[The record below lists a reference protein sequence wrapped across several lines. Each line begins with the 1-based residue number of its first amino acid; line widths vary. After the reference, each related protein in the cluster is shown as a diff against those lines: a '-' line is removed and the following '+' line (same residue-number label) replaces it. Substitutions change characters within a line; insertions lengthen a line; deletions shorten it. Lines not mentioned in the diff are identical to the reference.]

1 MGIKLRSNE
10 DSRVAVIACCDT
22 CEQEITDA
30 DNALYTWEEMP
41 LRVVSYA
48 EPYMVHKGACDE
60 QFKRVHQWAEHAPW
74 MEMRVFA
81 IYLAHNMNIDIE
93 KAMRSA
99 AFMSG
104 IGMES

>member
-10 DSRVAVIACCDT
+10 DSRVAVVACCDT

-60 QFKRVHQWAEHAPW
+60 QFKRVHSWVLMQITA
-74 MEMRVFA
+74 MGYNLSDLMRVQ
-81 IYLAHNMNIDIE
+81 E
-93 KAMRSA
+93 SA
-99 AFMSG
+99 AFEHMAVEYG
-104 IGMES
+104 GE